1 MLMPGVVKK
10 IVLRACACNNKIV
23 NKYLILLL
31 VKPSL
36 TSLLLTVAVGIG
48 LLGMANWAF
57 ITSNPFL
64 YEFFFGKGG
73 VVTAFES
80 SPGFQAAE
88 TPSLIYFVGV
98 SIAAIVGGGIL
109 FVILR
114 ALHTLFRKLSS
125 SHQETRLEQ
134 YRHHVLNQELG
145 GRIAF
150 RAGVFVVWVGYTAL
164 FLQFFLPFAILM
176 SRIGAE
182 QLDTPEG
189 WIRNIW
195 AFVIIF
201 VCLHLH
207 VIFARLFVM
216 RPRLIGGEAAI
227 EEALS

>member
-1 MLMPGVVKK
+1 MF
-10 IVLRACACNNKIV
+10 
-23 NKYLILLL
+23 LLL
-31 VKPSL
+31 KPSL
-36 TSLLLTVAVGIG
+36 ASFILTVVVASG
-48 LLGMANWAF
+48 LLGAANWAF

-64 YEFFFGKGG
+64 YEFFFGAGG

-88 TPSLIYFVGV
+88 APPLIYFVGV

-109 FVILR
+109 FFILR
-114 ALHTLFRKLSS
+114 GLHQLARGMTSR
-125 SHQETRLEQ
+125 HQETQLEQ
-134 YRHHVLNQELG
+134 YRHHVLNQERG

-164 FLQFFLPFAILM
+164 FLQFFLPFAVLM

-189 WIRNIW
+189 WLRNIW
-195 AFVIIF
+195 AFAIAWF
-201 VCLHLH
+201 CLHVH
-207 VIFARLFVM
+207 IIFARLFVM
-216 RPRLIGGEAAI
+216 RPRLFGGEAAI

>member
-1 MLMPGVVKK
+1 MVSTGVVKK
-10 IVLRACACNNKIV
+10 IVRSALVCHNKRV

-31 VKPSL
+31 LKPSL
-36 TSLLLTVAVGIG
+36 TSLALTVITGVG
-48 LLGMANWAF
+48 LLGAANWTF

-64 YEFFFGKGG
+64 YEFFFGDGG

-80 SPGFQAAE
+80 SPGFEAAE
-88 TPSLIYFVGV
+88 APPLIYFIGV
-98 SIAAIVGGGIL
+98 SIAAIIGGGIL
-109 FVILR
+109 FFILR
-114 ALHTLFRKLSS
+114 GLHQLFRRLSS
-125 SHQETRLEQ
+125 GHQETQLEQ

-145 GRIAF
+145 ARMGF

-189 WIRNIW
+189 WIRNVW
-195 AFVIIF
+195 AFVI
-201 VCLHLH
+201 VSLCLHLH
-207 VIFARLFVM
+207 IIFARLFVM
-216 RPRLIGGEAAI
+216 RPRLFGGEAAI